1 MRRLLFAGAL
11 AGGLLAAACSG
22 GSPSSAGPTGGGG
35 YGGYGNGGRGGGNT
49 TTTAPAPRTAVH
61 LALAKTKLGMIL
73 TDGRGRTLYLFK
85 KDTKGVSNCSG
96 ACATAWPPV
105 TTRGT
110 PVAGTGLT
118 ARLAGTITRADGTMQ
133 VTYGGHPLYRFV
145 QDRAPGDVNGQDLT
159 AFGATWY
166 VVGANG
172 AQIGK

>member
-1 MRRLLFAGAL
+1 MRRVLFAGAL
-11 AGGLLAAACSG
+11 AGGLLAAACSSG
-22 GSPSSAGPTGGGG
+22 GSTSSAGPTGGGG
-35 YGGYGNGGRGGGNT
+35 YGNYGNGGNT
-49 TTTAPAPRTAVH
+49 TTTAPAPAGTAAH

-110 PVAGTGLT
+110 PVAGAGLT
-118 ARLAGTITRADGTMQ
+118 ASLAGTITRADGTMQ
-133 VTYGGHPLYRFV
+133 VTYGGNPLYRFV
-145 QDRAPGDVNGQDLT
+145 QDSAPGDVNGQDVT

>member
-1 MRRLLFAGAL
+1 MRGLLFAGAL
-11 AGGLLAAACSG
+11 AGGLLAAACSSG
-22 GSPSSAGPTGGGG
+22 ASTSSAGPTGGGG
-35 YGGYGNGGRGGGNT
+35 YGNYGNGGIK
-49 TTTAPAPRTAVH
+49 TTTAPAPAGTAAH

-145 QDRAPGDVNGQDLT
+145 QDRAPGDVNGQGLT

>member
-1 MRRLLFAGAL
+1 MRRLLFVGAL
-11 AGGLLAAACSG
+11 AGGLLAAACSSG
-22 GSPSSAGPTGGGG
+22 GSTSSAGPTGGGG
-35 YGGYGNGGRGGGNT
+35 YGNYGNGGIT
-49 TTTAPAPRTAVH
+49 TTTAPAGTAAH

-73 TDGRGRTLYLFK
+73 TDGQGRTLYLFK
-85 KDTKGVSNCSG
+85 KDTKRVSNCSG

-118 ARLAGTITRADGTMQ
+118 ARLAGTITRSDGTMQ